1 MTRLISLYTL
11 QPMLAK
17 LCIIFSIA
25 TFTTCMTSI
34 TADYAPVDKLDLTKY
49 VGRWYQVYKNRF
61 DNTFQGGGTCAV
73 ADYQLVDTAVTVSNN
88 QINKDGSLGQIKG
101 SAFYSPGNTG
111 GELTVSLDGVPRE
124 APYWVIEI
132 GPVKDN
138 QYEYSIVSDNNRF
151 SLFVLARN
159 VTQYYEEYD
168 EMVQASLKSY
178 GFTNAL
184 NKPITLSQE
193 DCDYSRYDTD
203 TSSV

>member
-1 MTRLISLYTL
+1 
-11 QPMLAK
+11 
-17 LCIIFSIA
+17 
-25 TFTTCMTSI
+25 MTSI

-168 EMVQASLKSY
+168 ERYRYRYRYLLRLIQARSIHL
-178 GFTNAL
+178 
-184 NKPITLSQE
+184 TLSTQQSQSLSLASE
-193 DCDYSRYDTD
+193 
-203 TSSV
+203 SSES

>member
-1 MTRLISLYTL
+1 MEVL
-11 QPMLAK
+11 
-17 LCIIFSIA
+17 
-25 TFTTCMTSI
+25 
-34 TADYAPVDKLDLTKY
+34 DKLKGVLS
-49 VGRWYQVYKNRF
+49 
-61 DNTFQGGGTCAV
+61 
-73 ADYQLVDTAVTVSNN
+73 TV
-88 QINKDGSLGQIKG
+88 LE
-101 SAFYSPGNTG
+101 NTG

-203 TSSV
+203 TDTSSV